1 MIKPAANSSLFQLQ
15 IINKSAVDFPM
26 KNLCFN
32 RQETVNQLA
41 AATSCG
47 KLSASVKPI
56 RIIMNLNKV
65 KKNGSNK
72 LIF

>member
-1 MIKPAANSSLFQLQ
+1 VIKPAANSSLFQLQ
-15 IINKSAVDFPM
+15 IINKSAVDFPI

-32 RQETVNQLA
+32 TQETVNQLA
-41 AATSCG
+41 AATSCR

-56 RIIMNLNKV
+56 LIIMNLNKV